1 MWTGTAIFPAGQ
13 WTAELQPCLGGF
25 GAVMVHL
32 PSGLTDGDAIFTN
45 RKVIL
50 VLDLDAP
57 LLIEVDEWD
66 DALLAAVEIVGHGI
80 MCGIQEPFFVL
91 EIRQESLHPEIS
103 LQETMGIMF

>member
-1 MWTGTAIFPAGQ
+1 
-13 WTAELQPCLGGF
+13 
-25 GAVMVHL
+25 MVHL
-32 PSGLTDGDAIFTN
+32 ASDLTDGDAILADG
-45 RKVIL
+45 KVIL
-50 VLDLDAP
+50 VRDCDAP

-66 DALLAAVEIVGHGI
+66 DALLAAVEIVGHSI